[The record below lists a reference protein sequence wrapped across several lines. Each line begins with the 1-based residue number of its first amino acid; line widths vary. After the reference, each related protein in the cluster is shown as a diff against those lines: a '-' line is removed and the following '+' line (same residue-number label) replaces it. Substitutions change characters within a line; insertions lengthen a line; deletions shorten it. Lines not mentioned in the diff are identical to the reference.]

1 MGDTFLASGII
12 AYLGAFPI
20 DYREEVKK
28 AWMTLFMGKNILL
41 IYYYY

>member
-20 DYREEVKK
+20 DYREEVTK
-28 AWMTLFMGKNILL
+28 AWLSLFMQNRVVAD
-41 IYYYY
+41 